1 MVFGL
6 WHHPQFMQAVQNH
19 IDSRASTEEGNGQLG
34 HIEQG
39 RIEHRQLPCLVKDS
53 EPDREVGKG
62 FAKRLDKAAS
72 VLICAHK
79 RRRIIC
85 KMNKI
90 AITRNRRDVEPLF
103 FVTRHRDALL
113 FLHLSL
119 HVSVQA
125 QEGCIAALVFE
136 VLMGGVGPNHLP
148 PRSFWQTN
156 CDEKLR
162 LPCINAAIRRAIWLS
177 GWIRESILPQS

>member
-90 AITRNRRDVEPLF
+90 AIVVTSNPCFLSHATATRCYFCTCPFMSAFRPKKGASRPLF
-103 FVTRHRDALL
+103 SKF
-113 FLHLSL
+113 
-119 HVSVQA
+119 
-125 QEGCIAALVFE
+125 
-136 VLMGGVGPNHLP
+136 
-148 PRSFWQTN
+148 
-156 CDEKLR
+156 
-162 LPCINAAIRRAIWLS
+162 
-177 GWIRESILPQS
+177 